1 MLKSARKQEKDPE
14 GRMPLVEH
22 LRELRNR
29 LAKGMLA
36 IVAVTIVALMYSEQL
51 MQFLT
56 KSVPKCAPGV
66 PVTAETARS
75 FPSTR

>member
-29 LAKGMLA
+29 MTKGLLA
-36 IVAVTIVALMYSEQL
+36 IAAVTVVALVYSEDL

-56 KSVPKCAPGV
+56 KSVPKCPPASPA
-66 PVTAETARS
+66 TAATARS
-75 FPSTR
+75 SPSTR